1 VDRASAL
8 HSRGRGGTR
17 DPSSLAV
24 RRG

>member
-1 VDRASAL
+1 VDRARAL